1 MSTGFGLNNNAL
13 DLELALHSEFFKC
26 VLIGNSPQIAISA
39 LYLFYNNV
47 FTCMLRNAE
56 ITSYGTYAGGKQLR
70 TSFPQRGQRA
80 AHFLQVP
87 WRYAIPLMSA
97 YAFLHFLLSQT
108 LFIVINDPYDAVGN
122 PWEDMSETVLMW
134 SPEALM
140 ISIVWLTVLS
150 AVLYG
155 MGLRRLDTRGMPLL
169 GSCSIAI
176 SAACHDPPA
185 SDGVADSTGRRVQ
198 YGELGSDGRGG
209 MRAGFGTNVRLPLQA
224 GIVYS

>member
-1 MSTGFGLNNNAL
+1 MLTGLGLNNNAL
-13 DLELALHSEFFKC
+13 DVGLALHSKFLEC
-26 VLIGNSPQIAISA
+26 VFIGNSPQIAISA

-56 ITSYGTYAGGKQLR
+56 ITSYGTYAGGKHLR
-70 TSFPQRGQRA
+70 TSFPQRGERPA
-80 AHFLQVP
+80 YFLQVP

-108 LFIVINDPYDAVGN
+108 LFIVVNDPYDAVGN
-122 PWEDMSETVLMW
+122 LWEDMSETVLMW

-140 ISIVWLTVLS
+140 ISIVWLTVLLV
-150 AVLYG
+150 VLYG
-155 MGLRRLDTRGMPLL
+155 FGLRRLDTRGMPLL

-176 SAACHDPPA
+176 SAACHGPLV
-185 SDGVADSTGRRVQ
+185 SDGIVDPTGRRVQ
-198 YGELGSDGRGG
+198 YGELGSNGGEG

-224 GIVYS
+224 GIIYS